1 VRSIAAAGVLTLAAL
16 IAVALTALH
25 FTHASSA
32 AHSRLLSTRF
42 SPWGWQSAA
51 QTQLNA
57 PSSTAVDSQGNVF
70 VADTGNNRILKLS
83 SDGRLL
89 ASWTNSGS
97 SDGPFASPEGVAVDL
112 HGNVFVTDT
121 GNSQTVELSPAG
133 KQLHQWAGSYLF
145 GYSVNATAIAVDNH
159 GDLYIVDTHYNC
171 IMRLEIG
178 SRNDKLWCGSDVLS
192 PASFAVAGVAVDP
205 HGDVYASDT
214 NTDRVVRLPPS
225 LGPRA
230 LAQWLVRRPSSGR
243 PVSLAGLASDR
254 QGNLYAVDAA
264 NNRVSK
270 LSGTGKVLASWKFSG
285 SPAGLLTGPAG
296 VTVDRQGTIY
306 VAVSGNDSV
315 QKIPSSKSSIV
326 TWSKLGSPTAHV
338 DEPHSVA
345 TDHQGDVFV
354 ITGSSRN
361 HILKFSARGV
371 LLSDWGPSVLRQAGM
386 YVLAGL
392 TTDRQGNLYA
402 SDALNNRLYKL
413 SSTGRL
419 LARWKVNELH
429 SPSSHRTSAEPY
441 GIAVDSH
448 GEIYVADVGDQALK
462 KLSPDGKYL
471 DQAILPGVPN
481 SGTHETCSD
490 CALPDPKLI
499 TPREVAVDPNGVTY
513 VLDSDHHVIIRVSP
527 AGKVLGL
534 WGSKGSASGALK
546 SPVRLAVDRRGNV
559 FVLDAAQN
567 KVFEYSPQGDLLA
580 RWGAKGSKPGQL
592 LSPDGIAVDS
602 AGNVYV
608 ADTGNNRLQRLALG
622 R

>member
-1 VRSIAAAGVLTLAAL
+1 
-16 IAVALTALH
+16 
-25 FTHASSA
+25 
-32 AHSRLLSTRF
+32 
-42 SPWGWQSAA
+42 
-51 QTQLNA
+51 
-57 PSSTAVDSQGNVF
+57 
-70 VADTGNNRILKLS
+70 
-83 SDGRLL
+83 
-89 ASWTNSGS
+89 
-97 SDGPFASPEGVAVDL
+97 
-112 HGNVFVTDT
+112 
-121 GNSQTVELSPAG
+121 
-133 KQLHQWAGSYLF
+133 
-145 GYSVNATAIAVDNH
+145 VN
-159 GDLYIVDTHYNC
+159 
-171 IMRLEIG
+171 
-178 SRNDKLWCGSDVLS
+178 
-192 PASFAVAGVAVDP
+192 
-205 HGDVYASDT
+205 
-214 NTDRVVRLPPS
+214 
-225 LGPRA
+225 
-230 LAQWLVRRPSSGR
+230 
-243 PVSLAGLASDR
+243 LAGLASDR
-254 QGNLYAVDAA
+254 HGNLYVVDSV
-264 NNRVSK
+264 NNRVNK
-270 LSGTGKVLASWKFSG
+270 LSAAGKWLASWRFSG
-285 SPAGLLTGPAG
+285 SPLGLSVGPG
-296 VTVDRQGTIY
+296 GLTVDRQGD
-306 VAVSGNDSV
+306 VFMPVSGNDSV
-315 QKIPSSKSSIV
+315 QKIVPSKGAV
-326 TWSKLGSPTAHV
+326 ATWSKLGAPAARV
-338 DEPHSVA
+338 NEPHSVA
-345 TDHQGDVFV
+345 IDRQGNVFV

-361 HILKFSARGV
+361 HVLKFSAHGV

-499 TPREVAVDPNGVTY
+499 TPREVAVDRNGVTY
-513 VLDSDHHVIIRVSP
+513 LLDSDHHIVVKLSSS
-527 AGKVLGL
+527 GKVLSL

-546 SPVRLAVDRRGNV
+546 SPVRLAVDRRGDV

-580 RWGAKGSKPGQL
+580 HWGGKGSNPGQL
-592 LSPDGIAVDS
+592 LSPDGIGVDS

-608 ADTGNNRLQRLALG
+608 ADTGNNRLQRLLLG